1 MTDNL
6 LAGVDNAQ
14 PEIDPNKDYR
24 TEFVGEGKKYK
35 TDADAF
41 RALAHAQRHIPI
53 VETKADQLRED
64 YLKLKAELDSKAT
77 LEALVDKID
86 KARQQPTNSEQPKAN
101 EGFQR
106 PDPNELKSLV
116 SQEVLAIETTR
127 KQQEN
132 FDFVEAKL
140 KERYG
145 NNYPNVVKKQIDELG
160 ISDARLNTMA
170 RTEPKVLIKALG
182 LDAPITPDRDFQAPV
197 RSSQRSDNFAPTTN
211 TKRTWSFYQKMRKD
225 NPELYHSR
233 QTNINMERDAV
244 ALGAEFQDG
253 DFHVFTN

>member
-6 LAGVDNAQ
+6 LAGIDNAQ
-14 PEIDPNKDYR
+14 PEIDPTKDYR
-24 TEFVGEGKKYK
+24 AEFVGEGKKYK
-35 TDADAF
+35 TEADAF

-77 LEALVDKID
+77 LEALVDKIE
-86 KARQQPTNSEQPKAN
+86 KSRQQPTNSEQPKAN

-116 SQEVLAIETTR
+116 SQEVLAIENSR
-127 KQQEN
+127 KQQQN
-132 FDFVEAKL
+132 YQLVEGKL

-145 NNYPNVVKKQIDELG
+145 DNFSSVVKKQMDALG
-160 ISDARLNTMA
+160 ISDARLNEMA
-170 RTEPKVLIKALG
+170 RNEPQVLIRALG
-182 LDAPITPDRDFQAPV
+182 LDAPVTPNRDFQAPP
-197 RSSQRSDNFAPTTN
+197 RSSLRSDNFAPTTN
-211 TKRTWSFYQKMRKD
+211 QKRTWSFYQKMRKE

-253 DFHVFTN
+253 DFNVFN